1 MSDFDEL
8 VHGGGFGQSHNNDSS
23 TPDNTSDLFS
33 HFPRIPIEV
42 RLLIWEWAIPDPRV
56 VLLNTYNTSRCEH
69 AMVRVRSDMVVPD
82 RCQNDDYPHSNGTTC
97 TGMDGVLSA
106 DVGIMDVVRTRIKDD
121 DQLGF
126 SSEAKIPSLLLV
138 CRESYEVA
146 SKRYQRAFPYE
157 WSFAETY
164 FDYERDIL
172 LLSEKQVRFAI
183 LPEDD
188 KCHLMAR
195 SEACKIRNLALR
207 FRPNPRVSAIVD
219 RVVKTE
225 DLAKLLKLFCNVEDL
240 TIVVENH
247 LSYDYENGLSSSQGD
262 NEVELFSQ
270 RQKDNELVLFEPIEI
285 NEALV
290 MLSPERKFSDY
301 HGGLF
306 RENAKR
312 LKLEF
317 CMDCLNGKR
326 LQDIA
331 NGSMWN
337 LLRFQWKILTTAAFK
352 TKFESLQKDYEL
364 RTGNTCH
371 RIHETYKLTLD
382 PSQLFLSS

>member
-1 MSDFDEL
+1 MSDFDEP
-8 VHGGGFGQSHNNDSS
+8 VDGGGFGQSHNND
-23 TPDNTSDLFS
+23 TPDNTSDLFPL
-33 HFPRIPIEV
+33 FPRFPVEV
-42 RLLIWEWAIPDPRV
+42 RLLVWESAIPDPRV
-56 VLLNTYNTSRCEH
+56 MLLKTYNTSRCEH
-69 AMVRVRSDMVVPD
+69 AMVRVRSDTVVPD

-97 TGMDGVLSA
+97 TGMDSVLSP
-106 DVGIMDVVRTRIKDD
+106 DVETMDVVRTRIKDD

-126 SSEAKIPSLLLV
+126 SSEAEIPNLLLV
-138 CRESYEVA
+138 CKESHEVA

-164 FDYERDIL
+164 FDFERDIL

-183 LPEDD
+183 LPEDN

-207 FRPNPRVSAIVD
+207 LRPNPRVSATVD
-219 RVVKTE
+219 RVVKTDE
-225 DLAKLLKLFCNVEDL
+225 LAKLLKLFCNVEDL

-247 LSYDYENGLSSSQGD
+247 LPYDYENGLSSSQGD

-270 RQKDNELVLFEPIEI
+270 RQKDHELVLFEPIEI
-285 NEALV
+285 KEALF
-290 MLSPERKFSDY
+290 MLTPETKFSDY

-312 LKLEF
+312 LKLKF
-317 CMDCLNGKR
+317 CMDCLKGKR
-326 LQDIA
+326 LRDTA
-331 NGSMWN
+331 NGSVWN
-337 LLRFQWKILTTAAFK
+337 LPRFEWKILTTAAFK

-364 RTGNTCH
+364 RTGNICH
-371 RIHETYKLTLD
+371 RIHETDKLTLD
-382 PSQLFLSS
+382 PSQLFLGS